1 MASSFAA
8 RRTHEA
14 RQARVSLARLDLCSS
29 EHYSD
34 AGGVSSLPRGFL
46 LKYQNASITKPMTKA
61 ILMTRKMRGR
71 RKAPASFQ
79 RRTPTNPTAASCRT
93 GFTITGLGSR
103 EWGPYEGRDR
113 KVSTLR
119 KYTSPPPAPP
129 PNRSRTPIPRTSTTA
144 GAEYG
149 GRGTLTPRSPPQPPN
164 TPAAPPPPL
173 PPARAPPPT
182 PRRSTTRGRPGRP
195 PPQPPTG

>member
-34 AGGVSSLPRGFL
+34 AGGVPSLPRGFL
-46 LKYQNASITKPMTKA
+46 LKYQTASITKPMTKA

-129 PNRSRTPIPRTSTTA
+129 PNRSRTPIPRTSTKA

-149 GRGTLTPRSPPQPPN
+149 GGRPPTPPAPPTPRH
-164 TPAAPPPPL
+164 TPRAPPPPPPPPRAVRPSPASSTETGAAPL
-173 PPARAPPPT
+173 PPPPP
-182 PRRSTTRGRPGRP
+182 
-195 PPQPPTG
+195 

>member
-129 PNRSRTPIPRTSTTA
+129 PNRSRTPIPRTSTKA

-149 GRGTLTPRSPPQPPN
+149 GGCTITLEARTHPRETPR
-164 TPAAPPPPL
+164 APPPPL
-173 PPARAPPPT
+173 PPMRALRPSPARSTQRGTARLPPP
-182 PRRSTTRGRPGRP
+182 
-195 PPQPPTG
+195 

>member
-14 RQARVSLARLDLCSS
+14 RQARVSLARLDLCSR

-34 AGGVSSLPRGFL
+34 AGGVSSLLRCFL

-79 RRTPTNPTAASCRT
+79 RRTPTKPTAASCRT
-93 GFTITGLGSR
+93 GFSMTGLGSR
-103 EWGPYEGRDR
+103 EWRPYEGRGR

-129 PNRSRTPIPRTSTTA
+129 ANRSRTPIPPTSAQA

-149 GRGTLTPRSPPQPPN
+149 GSRPRPHQSR
-164 TPAAPPPPL
+164 THPL
-173 PPARAPPPT
+173 KKRAPPPH
-182 PRRSTTRGRPGRP
+182 
-195 PPQPPTG
+195 